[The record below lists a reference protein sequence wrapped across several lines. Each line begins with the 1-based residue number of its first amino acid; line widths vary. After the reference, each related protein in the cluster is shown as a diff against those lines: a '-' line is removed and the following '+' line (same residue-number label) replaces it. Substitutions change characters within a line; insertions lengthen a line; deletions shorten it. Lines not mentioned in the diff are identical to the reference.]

1 MNKNDKLP
9 YFRPPTQ
16 RAEVPEDTGAGSEVF
31 RLQAFDEDSAAE
43 SLVYSVMSPVT
54 AINKDGQQMEN
65 QVGANIQ
72 WQTALTNIRKFYYL
86 MFV

>member
-16 RAEVPEDTGAGSEVF
+16 RAEVPEDTEAGSEVF
-31 RLQAFDEDSAAE
+31 RLQAYDEDSAAE
-43 SLVYSVMSPVT
+43 SLEYSVISPVT

-65 QVGANIQ
+65 QVGEKI
-72 WQTALTNIRKFYYL
+72 LDYF
-86 MFV
+86 

>member
-16 RAEVPEDTGAGSEVF
+16 RAEVPEDTEAGSEVF

-65 QVGANIQ
+65 QVGVNIQ
-72 WQTALTNIRKFYYL
+72 RQTALTNIRKFYYL

>member
-1 MNKNDKLP
+1 MNRNDKLP

-16 RAEVPEDTGAGSEVF
+16 RAEVPEDTEAGSEVF

-43 SLVYSVMSPVT
+43 SLEYSVISPVT

-65 QVGANIQ
+65 QVGEEIFKFKEK
-72 WQTALTNIRKFYYL
+72 WQVASIFN
-86 MFV
+86 

>member
-1 MNKNDKLP
+1 MNRNDKLP

-16 RAEVPEDTGAGSEVF
+16 RAEVPEDTEAGSEVF

-43 SLVYSVMSPVT
+43 SLEYSVISPVT

-65 QVGANIQ
+65 QVGRKMLFIFQ
-72 WQTALTNIRKFYYL
+72 WQVALRSIHL
-86 MFV
+86 

>member
-16 RAEVPEDTGAGSEVF
+16 RAEVPEDTEAGSEVF

-65 QVGANIQ
+65 QVGAKIQ
-72 WQTALTNIRKFYYL
+72 WQTALINTTNSWQFN
-86 MFV
+86 

>member
-16 RAEVPEDTGAGSEVF
+16 RAEVPADTEAGSEVF
-31 RLQAFDEDSAAE
+31 RLQAFDEDSASE

-86 MFV
+86 MCV

>member
-1 MNKNDKLP
+1 MNRNDKLP

-16 RAEVPEDTGAGSEVF
+16 RAEVPEDTEAGSEVF

-43 SLVYSVMSPVT
+43 SLEYSVISPVT

-65 QVGANIQ
+65 QVGG
-72 WQTALTNIRKFYYL
+72 
-86 MFV
+86 

>member
-1 MNKNDKLP
+1 MNRNDKLP

-16 RAEVPEDTGAGSEVF
+16 RAEVPEDTEAGSEVF

-43 SLVYSVMSPVT
+43 SLEYSVISPVT

-65 QVGANIQ
+65 QVGRKMLFIFQ
-72 WQTALTNIRKFYYL
+72 WQVALRSIH
-86 MFV
+86 